1 MILFAALAGAAV
13 GSFLNVCID
22 RLPSG
27 RSLLR
32 PPSQCDACGRRLTPL
47 DLIPIL
53 SYILLRGRCR
63 SCGAHISYRLP
74 LVEAATAGLFALLW
88 HYFPGPHFLIAAYY
102 GSLFLVIALIDL
114 KHTIIPNQLTYP
126 ALLVAVPLSIPQADN
141 GIVSSLTGG
150 AIGLALGVVP
160 LLLPHGMGWGDVK
173 MSALMGF
180 GLGYPNIL
188 VALALAVLLGGIVG
202 IVLLASGMKGRRSAI
217 PFGPF
222 LSMGALAALVWGRQ
236 IADLY
241 LRLVL

>member
-1 MILFAALAGAAV
+1 M

-32 PPSQCDACGRRLTPL
+32 PPSQCDACGRRLTPA
-47 DLIPIL
+47 DLVPII
-53 SYILLRGRCR
+53 SYLWLRGRCR

-88 HYFPGPHFLIAAYY
+88 HYFPGPQFFIAAYY
-102 GSLFLVIALIDL
+102 GSLFLVIAFIDL
-114 KHTIIPNQLTYP
+114 EHTIIPNQLTYP
-126 ALLVAVPLSIPQADN
+126 ALLLALPLSIPQVDN
-141 GIVSSLTGG
+141 GLVSSLIGG
-150 AIGLALGVVP
+150 AIGLALLVVP

-173 MSALMGF
+173 MSALMGLS
-180 GLGYPNIL
+180 LGYPKVL
-188 VALALAVLLGGIVG
+188 VALALAMVLGGMVG
-202 IVLLASGMKGRRSAI
+202 IVLLALRLKGRRSAI

-222 LSMGALAALVWGRQ
+222 LSLGALAALVWGRQ